1 MRIVKAHDPKAT
13 FTGVPKVRG
22 GGWDLMREVTKVSNV
37 IDGVY
42 GEYNDSS
49 VVVQLSD
56 SFDRCHLD

>member
-1 MRIVKAHDPKAT
+1 
-13 FTGVPKVRG
+13 
-22 GGWDLMREVTKVSNV
+22 MREVTKVSNV